1 MHARINERAVLI
13 CILSDGVPCVGVGK
27 AWSKMDIYS
36 CGSILNTHG
45 DAMLKDFVIFAFYQ
59 VLAAGTSGVYHGA
72 DRLLLTRVAC
82 V

>member
-1 MHARINERAVLI
+1 
-13 CILSDGVPCVGVGK
+13 
-27 AWSKMDIYS
+27 MDIYS

-72 DRLLLTRVAC
+72 DRQVFPINKE